1 MSFLIIRYKTQSLPF
16 RLCMLSVLRWTLFVH
31 GLEMNLPR
39 IASVVRVHT
48 WFALSSYP
56 LLPGGRSQQ
65 CRPGL
70 CAKFSP
76 KVVNKAHVELHLYFL
91 LFLHLWSF
99 PSTASSMAQ
108 SSCFLIHLTVSRA
121 CIASVTFGSDQH
133 SSPLVTSWGRT
144 KHHALRHGT
153 PACRGHA
160 QIAWEKLVLKNG
172 IICLHLWNILE

>member
-1 MSFLIIRYKTQSLPF
+1 
-16 RLCMLSVLRWTLFVH
+16 MLSVLRWTLFVH

-76 KVVNKAHVELHLYFL
+76 KVVNKAHLSPTYIFCFFCTCDLFQVLPPPWHSHRASSYTSPYLAPVLHPSHLAPTKTR
-91 LFLHLWSF
+91 HLWHCHEGR
-99 PSTASSMAQ
+99 PSTTLCAMEHQ
-108 SSCFLIHLTVSRA
+108 
-121 CIASVTFGSDQH
+121 
-133 SSPLVTSWGRT
+133 LVE
-144 KHHALRHGT
+144 GT
-153 PACRGHA
+153 
-160 QIAWEKLVLKNG
+160 LK
-172 IICLHLWNILE
+172 